1 MQNPDPDRTLHQPE
15 RNKEEHHGTRMTS
28 TISFND
34 STVNHQTFILVGIP
48 GMQERNSWMAFPLC
62 LLYLLTLFGNLTI
75 LFVIKTEQSL
85 HQPMYLFLSI
95 LACSDLG
102 LAVSTM
108 PTMLGVYWF
117 DAREISFTA
126 CLTQMFLIHLFQ
138 FIESAILVAMAVDR
152 FIAIRDPLRYTS
164 ILPNT
169 VIVKIGI
176 VILSRACCFLFP
188 IPFLIKRLP
197 FCRSNVLSHSY
208 CLHPDVMNLACADIT
223 VNILYGLIVAI
234 STFGLDVVVILVSYV
249 LILQTVL
256 SIASHRG
263 RLKALNTCVS
273 HVCAI
278 LIFYIPM
285 IGVTVVHRFGRH
297 LSPIVHMMMANI
309 YIAVPPVLN
318 PIVYSVKT
326 KQIRQRICKM
336 FQ

>member
-1 MQNPDPDRTLHQPE
+1 MP
-15 RNKEEHHGTRMTS
+15 

-34 STVNHQTFILVGIP
+34 STVNHQTFVLVGIP
-48 GMQERNSWMAFPLC
+48 GMEERNSWMAFPLC
-62 LLYLLTLFGNLTI
+62 LLYILTFFGNVVI
-75 LFVIKTEQSL
+75 LFVIKTEQTL
-85 HQPMYLFLSI
+85 HEPMYLFLSI

-102 LAVSTM
+102 LAISTM

-117 DAREISFTA
+117 DSREISFNA
-126 CLTQMFLIHLFQ
+126 CITQMFFIHMFQ
-138 FIESAILVAMAVDR
+138 WLESGILVAMAFDR
-152 FIAIRDPLRYTS
+152 FVAIRDPLRYTL
-164 ILPNT
+164 ILSNT
-169 VIVKIGI
+169 VILKISI
-176 VILSRACCFLFP
+176 AILSRAFCLLFP

-197 FCRSNVLSHSY
+197 FCKSNVLSHTY
-208 CLHPDVMNLACADIT
+208 CLHPDTMKLACADIT
-223 VNILYGLIVAI
+223 VNILYGLIIVV
-234 STFGLDVVVILVSYV
+234 STLGLDVVVILISYI

-256 SIASHRG
+256 SIASHTE

-273 HVCAI
+273 HICAI

-285 IGVTVVHRFGRH
+285 LGVTAVHRFGRH
-297 LSPIVHMMMANI
+297 LSPILHMLMANV

>member
-1 MQNPDPDRTLHQPE
+1 
-15 RNKEEHHGTRMTS
+15 MTS

-34 STVNHQTFILVGIP
+34 SAVNHQTFLLVGIP
-48 GMQERNSWMAFPLC
+48 GMQERNSWMAFPLS
-62 LLYLLTLFGNLTI
+62 LLYLLTLFGNFTI
-75 LFVIKTEQSL
+75 LFVIKTEESL
-85 HQPMYLFLSI
+85 HEPMYLFLSI

-102 LAVSTM
+102 LTVSTM

-126 CLTQMFLIHLFQ
+126 CLTQMCFIHLFQ
-138 FIESAILVAMAVDR
+138 WTESAILVAMAVDR
-152 FIAIRDPLRYTS
+152 FIAIRNPLRYTS
-164 ILPNT
+164 LLPNT

-176 VILSRACCFLFP
+176 AILCRACCLLFP

-208 CLHPDVMNLACADIT
+208 CLHPDVMHLACADIT
-223 VNILYGLIVAI
+223 VNILYGLVIVV
-234 STFGLDVVVILVSYV
+234 STLGLDVVVILVSYI

-256 SIASHRG
+256 SIASHTG

-297 LSPIVHMMMANI
+297 LSPIVHMMMANV
-309 YIAVPPVLN
+309 YIAVPPLLN

-326 KQIRQRICKM
+326 KQIRQRIWKM

>member
-1 MQNPDPDRTLHQPE
+1 ML
-15 RNKEEHHGTRMTS
+15 
-28 TISFND
+28 TISFNK
-34 STVNHQTFILVGIP
+34 SSMNHQTFILIGIP
-48 GMQERNSWMAFPLC
+48 GMQEHNFWMAFPLC
-62 LLYLLTLFGNLTI
+62 LLYILTIVGNLMI

-85 HQPMYLFLSI
+85 HEPMYLFLSI

-117 DAREISFTA
+117 DYREISFTS
-126 CLTQMFLIHLFQ
+126 CLTQMFFIHLFQ
-138 FIESAILVAMAVDR
+138 WIESAVLVAMAFDR
-152 FIAIRDPLRYTS
+152 FMAIREPLRYTS
-164 ILPNT
+164 LLSNT
-169 VIVKIGI
+169 VIVKIGMA
-176 VILSRACCFLFP
+176 ILARAFCLLFP

-197 FCRSNVLSHSY
+197 FCRSNVLSHTY
-208 CLHPDVMNLACADIT
+208 CLHPDAMNLACADIT
-223 VNILYGLIVAI
+223 VNKLYGLIIVV
-234 STFGLDVVVILVSYV
+234 STLGLDVVVILVSYV

-256 SIASHRG
+256 SIASHTE

-285 IGVTVVHRFGRH
+285 IGVTAVHRFGKH
-297 LSPIVHMMMANI
+297 LSPMIHMLLANI
-309 YIAVPPVLN
+309 YIAVPPLLN

-326 KQIRQRICKM
+326 KQIRLRIRKM